1 MSCAVAAVCRAHAS
15 GTSGASS
22 DGMGK
27 ENQGFP
33 AANTRSKSKLQ
44 AAEANPQEGTSSGPL
59 QSMANGSSENSRPN
73 WEELCHSTLS
83 TSAAAAVLRVSN
95 Q

>member
-1 MSCAVAAVCRAHAS
+1 MSETAAPSADS
-15 GTSGASS
+15 
-22 DGMGK
+22 MGK

-33 AANTRSKSKLQ
+33 AANTRSRSKLQ
-44 AAEANPQEGTSSGPL
+44 ASEPSTQESALSGPL
-59 QSMANGSSENSRPN
+59 QSMANGSSENDRPN
-73 WEELCHSTLS
+73 WEDFCHSTLS